1 MLFIAAVTC
10 GGLAELGGWALAP
23 ESGQR
28 RPDPVRSTGLFA
40 QRLRGAG
47 KSVEQQVTAAF
58 PRRASVAGTGDR
70 RSLYNIFCFIMG
82 EKT

>member
-1 MLFIAAVTC
+1 MILENNLPPVCIFDNEANAAVTC

-58 PRRASVAGTGDR
+58 PRRASVAGT
-70 RSLYNIFCFIMG
+70 
-82 EKT
+82 